1 MGGPARRLLLA
12 SESAGLLVLIM
23 FVGSLVLWVG
33 VPAGWL
39 WIGSQLQASSSMATA
54 VGSMMIGMLLTI
66 VVLIAFLGWIN
77 RKHVELLEARGRGAH
92 APENATTALEWVLV
106 ASAVVAVV
114 GFSVWFFGFSGS
126 SPVPLN
132 VSY

>member
-12 SESAGLLVLIM
+12 SESAALLVLIM

-66 VVLIAFLGWIN
+66 ALLVTFLAWVN
-77 RKHVELLEARGRGAH
+77 RKHVELQEARGSFGGTA
-92 APENATTALEWVLV
+92 TALELVMV
-106 ASAVVAVV
+106 ASAVVAIV
-114 GFSVWFFGFSGS
+114 GFFVWFFGFSGS
-126 SPVPLN
+126 APFPLN
-132 VSY
+132 ISY